1 MNYNFNDNERVK
13 KLNAKGIDI
22 IKKLCDEGND
32 VETIKK
38 LIESDYLDI
47 YDDFIDI
54 DKFELEIDNSDSE
67 SKNKK

>member
-32 VETIKK
+32 V
-38 LIESDYLDI
+38 
-47 YDDFIDI
+47 
-54 DKFELEIDNSDSE
+54 
-67 SKNKK
+67 